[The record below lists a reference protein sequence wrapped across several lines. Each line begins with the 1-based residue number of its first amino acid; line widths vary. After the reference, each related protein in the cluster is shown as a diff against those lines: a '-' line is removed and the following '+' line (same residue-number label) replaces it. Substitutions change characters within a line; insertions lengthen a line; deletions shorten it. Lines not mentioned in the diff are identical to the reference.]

1 MIEPIV
7 IDRCVETVDLY
18 SSPIK
23 HRGASLYKLLIS
35 PEEWTDDMIFE
46 AESGEVY
53 FIDDLVGKKVR
64 VGTFI
69 FVVQED

>member
-1 MIEPIV
+1 MLEPIV
-7 IDRCVETVDLY
+7 IDRCTETVDNGGRVKKY
-18 SSPIK
+18 
-23 HRGASLYKLLIS
+23 RGASLYKLLIS
-35 PEEWTDDMIFE
+35 PEDWTDDQLFE
-46 AESGEVY
+46 GESGVY